1 LTNTELQ
8 QQATCTTPFHGLL
21 SDEELAAILT
31 VTVDWV
37 RSHSNEIPGLQR
49 FGSYYRFFVAS
60 LIEWLGSLEPLLNAE
75 QVSPRLKVPVSWIYA
90 NAKEI
95 PGFIRLGRY
104 IRFRPSVFNKFIC
117 GSEACQ

>member
-1 LTNTELQ
+1 
-8 QQATCTTPFHGLL
+8 
-21 SDEELAAILT
+21 
-31 VTVDWV
+31 
-37 RSHSNEIPGLQR
+37 LQR

-75 QVSPRLKVPVSWIYA
+75 QVSPRLKVPVSWVYA
-90 NAKEI
+90 NASEI

-104 IRFRPSVFNKFIC
+104 IRFRPSAFNKFIA